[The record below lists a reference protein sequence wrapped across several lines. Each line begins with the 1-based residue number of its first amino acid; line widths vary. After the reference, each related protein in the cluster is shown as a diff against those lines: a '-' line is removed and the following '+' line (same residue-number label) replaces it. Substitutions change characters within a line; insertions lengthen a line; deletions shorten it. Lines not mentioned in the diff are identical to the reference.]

1 MSYVFVP
8 NTLPGRERNSYETAC
23 STAETRGIKERKGGE
38 QSAAEGD
45 ERGEGIFPLAA
56 QYREHDFLLAV
67 VPRKREEHGLAAL
80 HEEQEREQSAEQR
93 YEEPPV
99 ML

>member
-1 MSYVFVP
+1 MDSSPCHDEHPEPV
-8 NTLPGRERNSYETAC
+8 RA
-23 STAETRGIKERKGGE
+23 AETRGIKERKGGE

-93 YEEPPV
+93 
-99 ML
+99 